1 MLYKVSI
8 IVPVYNAEKTLPICL
23 HSLTRQGLDG
33 MEICFVDDCSQD
45 KSFSLLTE
53 FKEKVQ
59 GSISI
64 KILRHKTN
72 RGVAAARNT
81 GLSVVEGEYV
91 SFVDADDYLEDFALR
106 DWYAEAKYNDWDVA
120 GCELML
126 RFNSSEK
133 YIEQRS
139 YEIPEQALRNL
150 MYGLMKWNLWLY
162 LIKRDIFREN
172 SISCI
177 EGLNMGED
185 LMVMMKV
192 FMSSR
197 RVGLIKKPFY
207 HYNQVNVNS
216 LTHVYSDSHIKQ
228 VVGNV
233 AEIEAF
239 AAKSNHGELVLK
251 NLPYLKLNVKLPLL
265 MTSSYERHCRW
276 RELYPEANVFIWKN
290 KCLPFRIR
298 LVQWAASKKWWFL
311 VRLYY
316 VLIYKIVYGVIYK

>member
-1 MLYKVSI
+1 MLYKVSVI
-8 IVPVYNAEKTLPICL
+8 IPVYNAERTLPVCL
-23 HSLTRQGLDG
+23 QSLTRQGLEG

-45 KSFSLLTE
+45 NSLLLLTE

-59 GSISI
+59 DTISI
-64 KILRHKTN
+64 KILRHSTN

-81 GLSVVEGEYV
+81 GLCAVGGEYV

-106 DWYAEAKYNDWDVA
+106 DWYAESKHNDWDVA

-133 YIEQRS
+133 YLEQRAF
-139 YEIPEQALRNL
+139 ETPEQALQNL
-150 MYGLMKWNLWLY
+150 MHGLMKWNLWLY
-162 LIKRDIFREN
+162 LIKRDVFIEN
-172 SISCI
+172 SISCV

-207 HYNQVNVNS
+207 HYNQGNVNS

-233 AEIEAF
+233 REIEAF
-239 AAKSNHGELVLK
+239 AAKSKRGEFVLEK
-251 NLPYLKLNVKLPLL
+251 LPYLKLNVKLPLL
-265 MTSSYERHCRW
+265 MTSSYEKYSRW
-276 RELYPEANVFIWKN
+276 QELYPEANAFIWKN
-290 KCLPFRIR
+290 KFLPLRTR
-298 LVQWAASKKWWFL
+298 LVQWAASKKCWFL
-311 VRLYY
+311 VWLYHI
-316 VLIYKIVYGVIYK
+316 LIYKFVYGVIYK